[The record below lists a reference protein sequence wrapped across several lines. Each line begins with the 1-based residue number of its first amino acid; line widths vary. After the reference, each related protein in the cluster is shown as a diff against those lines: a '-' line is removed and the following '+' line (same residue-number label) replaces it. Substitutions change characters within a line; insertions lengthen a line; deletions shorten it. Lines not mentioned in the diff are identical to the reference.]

1 MMQKNRISPGKTLHS
16 DPELFKRYTRSMTEY
31 YQKLYK
37 IEQRG
42 ENYFEPVQMEYM
54 RMGVNELNL
63 QIERAVTEGGLRE
76 EKKSG
81 EISLKEYEL
90 NRIREMLSIGRT
102 QKEICRAL
110 AISRS
115 TLNRRLGRM
124 RELH

>member
-1 MMQKNRISPGKTLHS
+1 
-16 DPELFKRYTRSMTEY
+16 
-31 YQKLYK
+31 
-37 IEQRG
+37 
-42 ENYFEPVQMEYM
+42 M

-76 EKKSG
+76 EKESG

-124 RELH
+124 RELR